1 MMGRGRRRRK
11 SAYIFV
17 NDRQTHHVRS
27 FLLWLL
33 AIVLVVTALFLTTN
47 FVTNHQV
54 QLTSFK
60 VTVHNLPNDLEN
72 WSILHISDLHGQE
85 IGANQSGIK
94 QALGTKAYSS
104 VVFTGD
110 MLGPDGDVQ
119 PFLDLLALL
128 PSDVPKFLIAGDSDP
143 ALVDPRA
150 HGSLSVFSDW
160 VQKVQ
165 AMGVTVLDEPLKVTR
180 GKSHIWF
187 VPEYLYSLDLDSMET
202 AYQTQLDT
210 LNANATSLNA
220 DQAAQKRAAE
230 YQLDKIARLREINAA
245 MTDKDVQIVLT
256 HTPLTREYVTTMVQ
270 WQGKDKPFSLR
281 NAALIL
287 AGHYCGGQWRI
298 PGKGA
303 IRVPEMGW
311 FPDDSL
317 IMGLDYLGGIP
328 QYISPGLGASDDYPW
343 MPGRV
348 FNPPTITMIY
358 LTQDSV

>member
-1 MMGRGRRRRK
+1 MGIHRRRRK

-17 NDRQTHHVRS
+17 NDTQTHHVRN

-33 AIVLVVTALFLTTN
+33 ALLLVGAALFFTTN

-54 QLTSFK
+54 KLETLK

-85 IGANQSGIK
+85 IGNGQAGIK

-143 ALVDPRA
+143 ALVDMRA

-160 VQKVQ
+160 VQQVQ
-165 AMGVTVLDEPLKVTR
+165 AMGVTVLDEPLMLTR
-180 GKSHIWF
+180 GKSNIWF
-187 VPEYLYSLDLDSMET
+187 VPEYLYSLDLDSMEA
-202 AYQTQLDT
+202 AYQSQLDG
-210 LNANATSLNA
+210 LNAQATSLNA
-220 DQAAQKRAAE
+220 DQAAQKRAVE
-230 YQLDKIARLREINAA
+230 YQLEKIGRLRNLNAT
-245 MTDKDVQIVLT
+245 MSEKDIQIAVT
-256 HTPLTREYVTTMVQ
+256 HTPLTREYVSTMVQ
-270 WQGKDKPFSLR
+270 WQGKGKVFSLR
-281 NAALIL
+281 NAALVL

-303 IRVPEMGW
+303 LYVPELGW
-311 FPDDSL
+311 FPDDSQ
-317 IMGLDYLGGIP
+317 IMGLDYLAGIP

-348 FNPPTITMIY
+348 FNSPTVTLIY
-358 LTQDSV
+358 LTNDSV

>member
-1 MMGRGRRRRK
+1 MGIRRRRRK

-17 NDRQTHHVRS
+17 SDKQTHHVRH

-33 AIVLVVTALFLTTN
+33 AIVLVGAALFFTTN

-54 QLTSFK
+54 QLATLK
-60 VTVHNLPNDLEN
+60 VTVHNLPADLEN

-85 IGANQSGIK
+85 IGTGQSGIK

-110 MLGPDGDVQ
+110 MLGPEGEVQ

-150 HGSLSVFSDW
+150 HGSLSVFADW
-160 VQKVQ
+160 VQQVQ

-180 GKSHIWF
+180 GKSNIWF
-187 VPEYLYSLDLDSMET
+187 VPEYLYSLDLDSMAT
-202 AYQTQLDT
+202 AYQSQLDG
-210 LNANATSLNA
+210 LNAQATSLNA
-220 DQAAQKRAAE
+220 DQAAQKRAVE
-230 YQLDKIARLREINAA
+230 YQLDKLARLREINNT

-256 HTPLTREYVTTMVQ
+256 HTPLTREYVSTMVQ
-270 WQGKDKPFSLR
+270 WQGKSKPFTLR
-281 NAALIL
+281 NAALVL

-298 PGKGA
+298 PGRGA
-303 IRVPEMGW
+303 ICVPELGW
-311 FPDDSL
+311 FPDDSQ
-317 IMGLDYLGGIP
+317 IMGLDYLAGIP
-328 QYISPGLGASDDYPW
+328 QYISPGLGASQDYPW

-348 FNPPTITMIY
+348 FNPPTVTLIY
-358 LTQDSV
+358 LTEDSV